1 MNLHLLRSLPLSIL
15 VLSLSA
21 CAPVPLAGRGIVDP
35 PSLRPVKPLMEG
47 RGKAVVAS
55 EDQDPKNL
63 TNQTKLKKTDAKS
76 GNPTS
81 STVKPLSSN
90 ELKAKLR
97 DAEDKSVSARSL
109 SQSAQT
115 PEDWQSVA
123 QRWQKSID
131 ILKPLSTQNTSI
143 AAQIQQALT
152 DARTGQARAKQEA
165 QGLLKGSTAPLQVDR
180 SKSGKSQG
188 LIYGGIASPSPS
200 PSKAPTTNPTQN
212 PTQTPTQNP
221 TQSPEMSPS
230 PKN

>member
-1 MNLHLLRSLPLSIL
+1 MNLYLSRSLPLSL
-15 VLSLSA
+15 LALSLSA
-21 CAPVPLAGRGIVDP
+21 CATVPLAGRGIVDP

-47 RGKAVVAS
+47 REKAVVAS
-55 EDQDPKNL
+55 KDPKSL
-63 TNQTKLKKTDAKS
+63 TNRIKLEKSDAKS
-76 GNPTS
+76 SKPTS
-81 STVKPLSSN
+81 SIPKPLSSN
-90 ELKAKLR
+90 ELKAKLQ
-97 DAEDKSVSARSL
+97 DAEDKSASARSL

-115 PEDWQSVA
+115 PEDWQLVA

-152 DARTGQARAKQEA
+152 DARMGQARAQQEA
-165 QGLLKGSTAPLQVDR
+165 QGLPKGSTPLRVDR

-188 LIYGGIASPSPS
+188 LIYGDIPSPSPS

-212 PTQTPTQNP
+212 PVT
-221 TQSPEMSPS
+221 SPS